1 MLAIS
6 PAGRRP
12 VSMDKLPEKR
22 YNAGRRG
29 RKISGSKQMSD
40 ESLHT
45 TGETGATPFS
55 STTSEQDVI
64 IRRAREDDVPLLFDM
79 LRKLAAVQGEESR
92 VRISEDALLRDGF
105 GSHPRFE
112 ALMAEK
118 NGMAVGM
125 AIFQETYSTWS
136 GAHGLFI
143 TDMFVDEAQRGAGVG
158 YGLVRRVAQET
169 AARGMS
175 RLDLNVIHANPARN
189 FYDRMGFTHLDNLL
203 NYRLSD
209 EAFAE
214 LAHEDVET

>member
-1 MLAIS
+1 MRK
-6 PAGRRP
+6 AGG
-12 VSMDKLPEKR
+12 EKFR
-22 YNAGRRG
+22 E
-29 RKISGSKQMSD
+29 SKQMSD

-45 TGETGATPFS
+45 TGEADAAPFS
-55 STTSEQDVI
+55 STTPEHGVI
-64 IRRAREDDVPLLFDM
+64 IRCAREDDVPLLFDM

-105 GSHPRFE
+105 GAHSRFE
-112 ALMAEK
+112 ALIAEK
-118 NGMAVGM
+118 DGTAVGM

-158 YGLVRRVAQET
+158 YGLVRRVAQEA

-209 EAFAE
+209 EAFAG